1 MTLQTEPVKANLAK
15 SLIVAFDSCKKGDKL
30 DTLTDLY
37 VQVNSI
43 SGEIAFYDDEE
54 ELLTQFKFLPEE
66 IEINTDSPDS
76 TFDVVS
82 SLLREL
88 IESDEFMDK
97 LVDFNLIKPFS
108 LLVVDENFEHQNE
121 VYILDAG
128 EIVVE
133 DSLFAGVDKELDDFL
148 NHLLEE

>member
-1 MTLQTEPVKANLAK
+1 MTPQTLAVKASLAK
-15 SLIVAFDSCKKGDKL
+15 SLVVAFENCKRNEKL
-30 DTLTDLY
+30 ETLTDLY
-37 VQVNSI
+37 VQVNTLSN
-43 SGEIAFYDDEE
+43 EIAFYDDEE
-54 ELLTQFKFLPEE
+54 ELLTQFKF
-66 IEINTDSPDS
+66 SPDAMDS
-76 TFDVVS
+76 DSEESAYDVVA

-88 IESDEFMDK
+88 IDT
-97 LVDFNLIKPFS
+97 VDFEESIEVFELVKPFS
-108 LLVVDENFEHQNE
+108 LLVVDENFEHQSE